1 MESTLEGSFNP
12 TKPTQEKRPALSIS
26 PEPLPSP
33 EPSRERPRDVPTLS
47 SLLAQQSPVE
57 SGPSSE
63 TSQLI
68 HSIHPAFLH
77 NQYEFRRKALK
88 IFGGSFDVKD
98 ESGNLAMYSHQKE
111 FKLREDF
118 NIYSDKTRQ
127 HALLHFKTPDIL
139 DFHATYHVEDPE
151 SHEEIG
157 SIKRQWLQSMVRDE
171 WTIMDPE
178 GKTVGKLTERSGAR
192 ALFARL
198 LGPILPQKYSIYT
211 ADDTEVARIDRH
223 FNPFVLKYT
232 MNVTHPNPPIDR
244 RLLVTSGI
252 LLAAIER
259 REKGW
264 NTSSSNS
271 SSSSGSSSHSH

>member
-1 MESTLEGSFNP
+1 MESAFEGTISLP
-12 TKPTQEKRPALSIS
+12 RPMQEKHPVQKLS
-26 PEPLPSP
+26 PEPLLSP
-33 EPSRERPRDVPTLS
+33 EPPLERPHDVPTFTT
-47 SLLAQQSPVE
+47 LLAQQSPVVSE
-57 SGPSSE
+57 QPSE
-63 TSQLI
+63 TRQLV

-98 ESGNLAMYSHQKE
+98 ESGNLAMYSHQAE
-111 FKLREDF
+111 FRLKEDF
-118 NIYSDKTRQ
+118 NIYTDKTRQ
-127 HALLHFKTPDIL
+127 HTLLHFNTPDIL

-151 SHEEIG
+151 NHEEIG

-171 WTIMDPE
+171 WTIMDPD

-198 LGPILPQKYSIYT
+198 LGPILPQKYGIYT
-211 ADDTEVARIDRH
+211 ADGTEVAQIDRH
-223 FNPFVLKYT
+223 FNPYVLKYT
-232 MNVTHPNPPIDR
+232 MNITHPNPPIDR

-264 NTSSSNS
+264 NTSSTS
-271 SSSSGSSSHSH
+271 SSSSTDSSAHSH